1 MRIDA
6 ACALSAY
13 VRAEAYR
20 AQQQPTLDPDPDP
33 DSEPEAEPVLSVA
46 AAADR
51 TAAPEG
57 CPEPAARPATR
68 GQGMFARILSLGRR
82 PTAQGGA

>member
-20 AQQQPTLDPDPDP
+20 AQQQPTPDPDPDP
-33 DSEPEAEPVLSVA
+33 EPEAEPVLSVA

-51 TAAPEG
+51 AAALEG

-68 GQGMFARILSLGRR
+68 RQGMFARILSLGRR
-82 PTAQGGA
+82 PTVQGGA